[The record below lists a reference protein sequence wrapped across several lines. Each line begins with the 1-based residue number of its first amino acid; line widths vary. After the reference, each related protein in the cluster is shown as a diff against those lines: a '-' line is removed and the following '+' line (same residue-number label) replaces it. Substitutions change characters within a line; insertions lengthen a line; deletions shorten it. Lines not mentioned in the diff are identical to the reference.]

1 MRAWDGSKQVR
12 RGRSNAALAWQVV
25 ANKSN
30 LADFR
35 SFLRETFLCS
45 TYPEAGAE
53 HPLRCNPVLRKLMIV
68 VALVRMNHD
77 GGFVRRLG
85 RAYGDHCCRGPC
97 LSPFFILDADT
108 REYRAGTES

>member
-1 MRAWDGSKQVR
+1 VNVAMPHLRGKWSPTKAILRTLEVSCVR
-12 RGRSNAALAWQVV
+12 HSFAQHIRKRELNILYAATEPWPT
-25 ANKSN
+25 
-30 LADFR
+30 D
-35 SFLRETFLCS
+35 
-45 TYPEAGAE
+45 
-53 HPLRCNPVLRKLMIV
+53 VLRKLMIV

-108 REYRAGTES
+108 REYRAGTVS